1 MLFANIIVETF
12 LRGGPIM
19 WPILACL
26 VLALAVIAER
36 LTWWSRLPRLE
47 QDEAFTKALWDIR
60 LGNFSSAWEAT
71 ENKTS
76 PFLYCLRSG
85 LANGRTD
92 PIAAMSLRA
101 ESALNEARL
110 RHWILGTLVTLSPL
124 LGLLGTVIG
133 IMQSFELTGGDALA
147 IVQVSGGVA
156 EALIATA
163 AGLGIA
169 ILCLLPYNFLTRRQ
183 SDLRHDLDQAINQ
196 TELALRAAETAG
208 HRLAD
213 FQTPAKSPQT

>member
-1 MLFANIIVETF
+1 MLFANIIVDTF
-12 LRGGPIM
+12 LLGGPIM

-26 VLALAVIAER
+26 ILALAVMTER
-36 LTWWSRLPRLE
+36 LTWWARLPRLE
-47 QDEAFTKALWDIR
+47 HDEVFTQALWDIR
-60 LGNFSSAWEAT
+60 LGNFSPAWEAT
-71 ENKTS
+71 EGKSS
-76 PFLYCLRSG
+76 PFLHCLRSG

-92 PIAAMSLRA
+92 PVAAMSLRA
-101 ESALNEARL
+101 ESALNEARR

-133 IMQSFELTGGDALA
+133 IMDSFELTGGDAIA
-147 IVQVSGGVA
+147 IAQVSGGVA

-169 ILCLLPYNFLTRRQ
+169 ILCLLPYNFITRRQ

-213 FQTPAKSPQT
+213 FKTPPKSAQA